1 MGKFRPADLSATK
14 PGEPYCPDVGDFIWL
29 NFHPQAGREQD
40 GWRPAL
46 VLSPQRYNE
55 FARLCLACPVTS
67 QDKLN
72 RFQVQIPEGC
82 GVAGW
87 IISDQIKSV
96 SWFDRGSQFR
106 GRCPDTIMAETI
118 ARIRALLPLPN

>member
-1 MGKFRPADLSATK
+1 MAKLRPESLSVTRS
-14 PGEPYCPDVGDFIWL
+14 GEPYCPDVGDFIWL

-46 VLSPQRYNE
+46 VLSPKRYNE
-55 FARLCLACPVTS
+55 LARLCLACPVTS

-87 IISDQIKSV
+87 IISDQIKSI

-106 GRCPDTIMAETI
+106 GRCPDAIMAETI
-118 ARIRALLPLPN
+118 ARVRTLLPLPT

>member
-1 MGKFRPADLSATK
+1 MAKSTPERLSATK
-14 PGEPYCPDVGDFIWL
+14 SDEAYCPEMGDFIWL

-46 VLSPQRYNE
+46 VLSPIQYNRV
-55 FARLCLACPVTS
+55 ARLCILCPVTT

-82 GVAGW
+82 DISGW
-87 IISDQIKSV
+87 VISDQVKSL
-96 SWFDRGSQFR
+96 SWFERGSQFR
-106 GRCPDTIMAETI
+106 GRCPDDVFAETV
-118 ARIRALLPLPN
+118 AKIRTLIPL

>member
-1 MGKFRPADLSATK
+1 MAKSEPAARSETK
-14 PGEPYCPDVGDFIWL
+14 SGEPYCPEVGDFIWL

-46 VLSPQRYNE
+46 VLSPARYNQI
-55 FARLCLACPVTS
+55 ARLCIACPVTT

-72 RFQVQIPEGC
+72 RFQVQIPDGC
-82 GVAGW
+82 EVSGW
-87 IISDQIKSV
+87 IISDRVKSV

-106 GRCPDTIMAETI
+106 GRCPYPTFAETI
-118 ARIRALLPLPN
+118 AKIRTLIPL